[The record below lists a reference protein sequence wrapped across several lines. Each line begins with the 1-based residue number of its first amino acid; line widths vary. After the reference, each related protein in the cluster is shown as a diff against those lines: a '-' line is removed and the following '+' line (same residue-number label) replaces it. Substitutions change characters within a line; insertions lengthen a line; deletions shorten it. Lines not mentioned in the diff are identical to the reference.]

1 MATEYAGLPR
11 EVVDFIVYS
20 RTKRPN
26 PPKGALGALG
36 RSLSLV
42 ANNTLRPGSL
52 GELGISGVMGRYYRL
67 RIKYTF
73 PTLFNAIDRLIT
85 EIATILRGL
94 VDPTSTIASL
104 DTDRIVRNHFEL
116 AVEALAPYRRDYSK
130 LVEELTQFLAFL
142 LEFYAVQSA
151 QIKRRLPPSLASQ
164 TYKSL
169 GAGGYGV
176 VFSPAFPNLGPDV
189 DFVSFPNNTVKLFY
203 KPESLTDAI
212 EQYRR
217 LPDLI
222 GPNAGH
228 RFHTYAHPYM
238 VHDLSRQ
245 IFEKIPEANRPTVD
259 GPVSLLRMP
268 NLGVNLQTVQD
279 NTAGE
284 ILQLSAVPLTDLL
297 VQIHKLVGQ
306 VARLVQ
312 RGYVHG
318 DIRSPNIMI
327 DPATG
332 VMTLIDF
339 DFLRPMEEFKTF
351 YVARG
356 MIGFYNNPPEGLLY
370 KKLKTNADLRRTDPE
385 TVGPAQIE
393 LFVQPVVF
401 NDYVKDSLNDF
412 KAFFNTFRINSES
425 TLRTLLNR
433 ANVINAK
440 QFLRNFN
447 VCETKF
453 FQTLDS
459 YSLGVTLINFLTN
472 LMSAGLLTNRGTPY
486 SHEQF
491 NLMAACIT
499 EIENEL
505 HEMAD
510 LELET
515 RKNATEVFSTIT
527 TSITTLFTGLG
538 QPVPPEL
545 TTFAASVD
553 SGGVVASPEIPTLDP
568 GAAATGAAAAA
579 AASAPRSARRGTRRR
594 LRKQRQRT
602 RRV

>member
-1 MATEYAGLPR
+1 MAAAEYAGLPR
-11 EVVDFIVYS
+11 EVVDFIVFS

-94 VDPTSTIASL
+94 ADPTSSVASL
-104 DTDRIVRNHFEL
+104 DTDQIVRNHFEL
-116 AVEALAPYRRDYSK
+116 AVEALAPYRRGQPK

-151 QIKRRLPPSLASQ
+151 QIKRRLPPALASQ

-169 GAGGYGV
+169 GAGGYGA
-176 VFSPAFPNLGPDV
+176 VFSPAFPNLGPDGE
-189 DFVSFPNNTVKLFY
+189 FVAFPHNTVKLFY
-203 KPESLTDAI
+203 TPGALASAI

-217 LPDLI
+217 LPDLV

-228 RFHTYAHPYM
+228 RFHTYTHPYQ
-238 VHDLSRQ
+238 VRDLSRQ
-245 IFEKIPEANRPTVD
+245 IWEKIPEAKRPTAD
-259 GPVSLLRMP
+259 GPLSLLRMP
-268 NLGVNLQTVQD
+268 NLGVDLQTVQD
-279 NTAGE
+279 NKAGE

-312 RGYVHG
+312 RGYIHG

-327 DPATG
+327 DLTTG

-339 DFLRPMEEFKTF
+339 DFLRPVEEFKTL
-351 YVARG
+351 YMTRG
-356 MIGFYNNPPEGLLY
+356 MVGFYNNPPESLLY

-385 TVGPAQIE
+385 TVGLANIE
-393 LFVQPVVF
+393 LFVQPARVTE
-401 NDYVKDSLNDF
+401 YVTDALNDF
-412 KAFFNTFRINSES
+412 KAFFNTFRINTES
-425 TLRTLLNR
+425 LLRGVLNR
-433 ANVINAK
+433 ANVPNAK
-440 QFLRNFN
+440 HFLRNFD

-459 YSLGVTLINFLTN
+459 YSLSVSIINFLTN
-472 LMSAGLLTNRGTPY
+472 LMSAGRLNNRGTPY

-505 HEMAD
+505 HELAD

-515 RKNATEVFSTIT
+515 RKNASEVFSTIT
-527 TSITTLFTGLG
+527 RSITTLFTALG
-538 QPVPPEL
+538 QPIPPEMVA
-545 TTFAASVD
+545 FAASVD
-553 SGGVVASPEIPTLDP
+553 SGGVVASPEIPTV
-568 GAAATGAAAAA
+568 AAAPAAAPAA
-579 AASAPRSARRGTRRR
+579 ASARRGTRRR
-594 LRKQRQRT
+594 LRKQRRQRT